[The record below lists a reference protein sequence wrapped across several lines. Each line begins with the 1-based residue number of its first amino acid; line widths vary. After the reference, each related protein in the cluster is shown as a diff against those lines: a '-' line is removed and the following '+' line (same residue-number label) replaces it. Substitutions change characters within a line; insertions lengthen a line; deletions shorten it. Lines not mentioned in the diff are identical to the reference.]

1 MSDSM
6 STPQPHSHSHDHDHG
21 GGEDL
26 ELLRRGNTAAA
37 WDAIYS
43 PDERRWSGQPN
54 QALVAEVAGLEPGT
68 ALDVGCGEGADTVW
82 LAQQGWQVTGLDI
95 SGVALEHA
103 RAAAEAAG
111 VQAEWIHSGLDDVE
125 LPEDGFDLVSVFYPA
140 LPSQP
145 EGVSLIALLGAVAPG
160 GTLLFVGHADIDPE
174 EARARGFDPEDY
186 LSIDDLEAAL
196 QRSSRWEIAVRER
209 RPRHVEGGAGGGHTH
224 DEILK
229 AVRSAD

>member
-1 MSDSM
+1 MAN
-6 STPQPHSHSHDHDHG
+6 PHADPSAQGSSASR
-21 GGEDL
+21 
-26 ELLRRGNTAAA
+26 LL
-37 WDAIYS
+37 S
-43 PDERRWSGQPN
+43 F
-54 QALVAEVAGLEPGT
+54 LL
-68 ALDVGCGEGADTVW
+68 
-82 LAQQGWQVTGLDI
+82 
-95 SGVALEHA
+95 
-103 RAAAEAAG
+103 
-111 VQAEWIHSGLDDVE
+111 
-125 LPEDGFDLVSVFYPA
+125 
-140 LPSQP
+140 
-145 EGVSLIALLGAVAPG
+145 ALLMHVGL